1 MEITSKLYGDTLC
14 VSLKGELDEHYAIY
28 TRNFLD
34 DLFDKTDFK
43 QVVFD
48 LNYLEFVDSTG
59 VGVLIGRYKK
69 LKSKNQQIYIT
80 NPSTHAEKIFLMSGI
95 YQIMPKI
102 D

>member
-28 TRNFLD
+28 TRN
-34 DLFDKTDFK
+34 
-43 QVVFD
+43 
-48 LNYLEFVDSTG
+48 STG